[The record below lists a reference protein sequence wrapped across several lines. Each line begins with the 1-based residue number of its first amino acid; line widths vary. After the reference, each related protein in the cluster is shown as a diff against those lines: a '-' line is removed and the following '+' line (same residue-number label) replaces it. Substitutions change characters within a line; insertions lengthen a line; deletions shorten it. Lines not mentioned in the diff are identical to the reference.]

1 MKELYELSIKQAAD
15 MLEKKEISAQELT
28 QACIAR
34 AKQSEQKINA
44 LVTLCEEEALV
55 MAKAVDEKRARGEKT
70 GRLAG
75 VPGIIKDGICTKDVR
90 STASSKMLYNY
101 KPVYDACVIEK
112 LKAEDCVLLGKANM
126 DEFAMGSSTETS
138 YFGVTRNPWDTQC
151 VPGGSSGG
159 SAASVAA
166 DEAMFALGSD
176 TGGSVR
182 QPAGFCGVVGVK
194 PTYGTVSRYGLMAFA
209 SSLDQIGP
217 VTKTVED
224 AALLMNIISGR
235 DERDST
241 SAIMEYPDY
250 EKDIQHEIR
259 GMRVGVPKEY
269 LAQEMSDEVRAVFE
283 DTMRTFEQMGAVVEE
298 TSLPTFDYALSAYYI
313 ISSAEVSSNLARYDG
328 IRYGFRTEN
337 YSDLKEMYKRTRSEG
352 FGDEVKRRI
361 MLGNYVL
368 SSGYYDA
375 YYLKALKVRTLI
387 KEDFEK
393 QFRKFD
399 ILLSPVTPTPAFKMG
414 EKSTPIEMYVSDL
427 FTVPVN
433 IAGMTALSLPV
444 ALSSDGLPIGVQIIA
459 DAFCEN
465 TMFKAAYNLE
475 QAVQFAHK
483 PAFK

>member
-1 MKELYELSIKQAAD
+1 MKLNELSITQALSL
-15 MLEKKEISAQELT
+15 LESKEITSAELT
-28 QACIAR
+28 EDCL
-34 AKQSEQKINA
+34 KKIQEVEPKVHA
-44 LVTLCEEEALV
+44 LVTVATETAME
-55 MAKAVDEKRARGEKT
+55 KAAVIDKKRAAGEKT

-75 VPGIIKDGICTKDVR
+75 IPAIIKDCICTKDVR
-90 STASSKMLYNY
+90 STASSNMLHNY
-101 KPVYDACVIEK
+101 VPVYDAHVIEK
-112 LKAEDCVLLGKANM
+112 LKAEDYILVAKANM
-126 DEFAMGSSTETS
+126 DEFAMGSSTENS
-138 YFGVTRNPWDTQC
+138 HFGATKNPWDLNR

-159 SAASVAA
+159 SAAAVAA
-166 DEAMFALGSD
+166 DEAIFALGSD

-217 VTKTVED
+217 LTKTVED
-224 AALLMNIISGR
+224 AALVMNVISGR

-250 EKDIQHEIR
+250 EKDMKKDVR
-259 GMRVGVPKEY
+259 GLRVGVPKEY
-269 LAQEMSDEVRAVFE
+269 LEQEMSEDVRSVFE
-283 DTMRTFEQMGAVVEE
+283 DSVKQFREMGAIVET

-313 ISSAEVSSNLARYDG
+313 ISSAEVSSNLARFDG
-328 IRYGFRTEN
+328 IRYGYRTKE
-337 YSDLKEMYKRTRSEG
+337 YSDLKEMYKKTRSEG

-387 KEDFEK
+387 KNDFEE
-393 QFRKFD
+393 QFKKYD
-399 ILLSPVTPTPAFKMG
+399 VLLSPVTPTPAFAIG

-433 IAGMTALSLPV
+433 IAGMSAISVPAGLSEN
-444 ALSSDGLPIGVQIIA
+444 GLPINIQVITN
-459 DAFCEN
+459 AFSEN
-465 TMFKAAYNLE
+465 TMFRAAYNFE
-475 QAVQFAHK
+475 KTAGFSAK
-483 PAFK
+483 PVL